1 MEERVE
7 DVGLEE
13 IEGEREGEGE
23 KEGVLDT
30 EEEEEEDAELEEGRG
45 TQGAQRLLASHHVG
59 KGQGKRLFCKLI
71 EGTSAR
77 KSGIEVKLLLERSK
91 ASKGKDSQL
100 AGMPPENKFPCKN
113 LEMGKKLE
121 KPIKGRILTFL
132 LN

>member
-71 EGTSAR
+71 SGKEGGTAR
-77 KSGIEVKLLLERSK
+77 KSGIEAKLLLERSK
-91 ASKGKDSQL
+91 DSKGKDSQL
-100 AGMPPENKFPCKN
+100 SGMPPENKFPCKN
-113 LEMGKKLE
+113 LERE
-121 KPIKGRILTFL
+121 KNK
-132 LN
+132 